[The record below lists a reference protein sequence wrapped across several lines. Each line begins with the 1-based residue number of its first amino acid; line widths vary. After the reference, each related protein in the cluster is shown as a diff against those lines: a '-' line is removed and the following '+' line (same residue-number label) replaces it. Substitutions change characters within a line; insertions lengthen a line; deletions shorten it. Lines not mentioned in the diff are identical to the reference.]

1 MTIMNESP
9 VLFNMNIKWM
19 SLFSFVRYVRNC
31 SFLGF
36 FCIHFRLLPGQ
47 IIVTLKKNNL
57 CNKVF

>member
-1 MTIMNESP
+1 MNESP

-36 FCIHFRLLPGQ
+36 FLYSFPFAARA
-47 IIVTLKKNNL
+47 NNSHSQ
-57 CNKVF
+57 KE